1 MKLSSREA
9 GLGITTGALL
19 LFGLTF
25 LVGAPKLKVWQER
38 IETRKIQ
45 ARRIEVLE
53 RLVGDRARWDKRL
66 TELHLRLSRYP
77 AATDVTADYLKIL
90 ERVAKDSNITLVQR
104 RPQKEKRQGDCYEMP
119 IDCTWEG
126 ELNGLVHFLYA
137 LEQENVTTDMEDLS
151 VSLVAGGKERLKG
164 NFTLMCIYTRK
175 GSGLPV
181 PETNAPAQS
190 KQGSPKPGSPLA
202 ISPDM

>member
-25 LVGAPKLKVWQER
+25 LVGAPKIKVWQER
-38 IETRKIQ
+38 IETQNAQ
-45 ARRIEVLE
+45 ARRIEVSK
-53 RLVGDRARWDKRL
+53 RLVGDRALWDKRL
-66 TELHLRLSRYP
+66 ANLHVRLSRYP
-77 AATDVTADYLKIL
+77 AAMDVTADYLKIL
-90 ERVAKDSNITLVQR
+90 ERVAKDNNITLVQR
-104 RPQKEKRQGDCYEMP
+104 KPQKQKRQGDCYEMP

-126 ELNGLVHFLYA
+126 DLNGLVHFLYA
-137 LEQENVTTDMEDLS
+137 LEQENVTMDMGDLS

-164 NFTLMCIYTRK
+164 NFTLMCIYTRE
-175 GSGLPV
+175 GGGPPV
-181 PETNAPAQS
+181 SETNAPTQS
-190 KQGSPKPGSPLA
+190 KPGSPLA

>member
-9 GLGITTGALL
+9 ALGITTGALL

-25 LVGAPKLKVWQER
+25 LMGVPKIKVWQER
-38 IETRKIQ
+38 IETQQ
-45 ARRIEVLE
+45 AQVLRIEVLK

-66 TELHLRLSRYP
+66 ADLHVRLSKYP
-77 AATDVTADYLKIL
+77 AAMDVTADYLKIL
-90 ERVAKDSNITLVQR
+90 ERVAKDNNVTLVQR
-104 RPQKEKRQGDCYEMP
+104 KPQKEKLQGDCYEMP

-126 ELNGLVHFLYA
+126 DLSGLVHFLYA
-137 LEQENVTTDMEDLS
+137 LEQENVTMDMEDLS

-164 NFTLMCIYTRK
+164 NFTLMCIYTRE
-175 GSGLPV
+175 GGGPAVSG
-181 PETNAPAQS
+181 TNTPTQS
-190 KQGSPKPGSPLA
+190 KPGSPLA

>member
-25 LVGAPKLKVWQER
+25 LVGAPKIKVWQER
-38 IETRKIQ
+38 IETQKAQ
-45 ARRIEVLE
+45 VRRIEVLK

-66 TELHLRLSRYP
+66 ADLHTRLSRYP
-77 AATDVTADYLKIL
+77 TAMDVTADYLKIL
-90 ERVAKDSNITLVQR
+90 ERVAKDNNITLVQR
-104 RPQKEKRQGDCYEMP
+104 KPQKEKRQGDCYEMP

-126 ELNGLVHFLYA
+126 DLSGLVHFLYA
-137 LEQENVTTDMEDLS
+137 LDQENVTMDMEDLS
-151 VSLVAGGKERLKG
+151 VSLVAGGKGRLKG
-164 NFTLMCIYTRK
+164 NFTLMCIYTREE
-175 GSGLPV
+175 GGP
-181 PETNAPAQS
+181 PMAGTNALTPS
-190 KQGSPKPGSPLA
+190 KPGSPLA

>member
-1 MKLSSREA
+1 MKLSSRES

-25 LVGAPKLKVWQER
+25 LVGASKIKVWQER
-38 IETRKIQ
+38 IETQKVQ
-45 ARRIEVLE
+45 ARRIEVSE

-66 TELHLRLSRYP
+66 ADLHTRLSRYP
-77 AATDVTADYLKIL
+77 AAMDVTADYLKIL
-90 ERVAKDSNITLVQR
+90 ERVSKDNNITLVQR
-104 RPQKEKRQGDCYEMP
+104 KPQKEKRQGDCYEMP

-126 ELNGLVHFLYA
+126 DLNGLVHFLYA
-137 LEQENVTTDMEDLS
+137 LEQENVTMDMEDLS

-164 NFTLMCIYTRK
+164 NFTLMCIYTRE
-175 GSGLPV
+175 GRGPPV
-181 PETNAPAQS
+181 SETNAPTPS
-190 KQGSPKPGSPLA
+190 KPSKPGSPLA